1 MGHSCEKR
9 ERRRNEN
16 GHVPQWTVPAFR
28 IFRRAHCFPRASSVD
43 NGHVCEQFS
52 TQPTH
57 THTHTHKVH
66 IRSHGGTRVGVTTPL
81 LGRMYN
87 CDWFQ
92 EPRSKTISCRKSLMQ
107 SAACQHPRFQAI
119 YAPHQG
125 QRSSGAVFTNAR
137 LVTSHPSTYCQ
148 DVLLCASF
156 MKKDFKSVEV
166 NRIQDCGQ
174 ILNLCSPGAAYAA
187 SPQ

>member
-1 MGHSCEKR
+1 MGMSH
-9 ERRRNEN
+9 N
-16 GHVPQWTVPAFR
+16 GQFQRSEFSDEPTVSPELRQLTMAT
-28 IFRRAHCFPRASSVD
+28 CASNLVRSL
-43 NGHVCEQFS
+43 
-52 TQPTH
+52 
-57 THTHTHKVH
+57 HTHKVP

-92 EPRSKTISCRKSLMQ
+92 EPRSKTISCRKSQMQ

-125 QRSSGAVFTNAR
+125 QRSSGAVFTNAH
-137 LVTSHPSTYCQ
+137 LVTSHPSTYGQ